1 MPDASLADKITRW
14 KTLTD
19 AVAPRLEE
27 VPHLSDEH
35 TDLRSAVQ
43 LIEAL
48 KVDEDL
54 HTARLRT
61 ATERRRETEA
71 RCTDL
76 AARITTGLQSHFGK
90 RSQELRQFAIEPLSR
105 QRRKKEEAPP
115 ATPAPTTPPAAAG
128 PPMISSSAPAAL
140 QLFL

>member
-1 MPDASLADKITRW
+1 MPDTSLADKITRW

-27 VPHLSDEH
+27 VPFLSDEH
-35 TDLRSAVQ
+35 TDLRAAVEA
-43 LIEAL
+43 IEAL

-61 ATERRRETEA
+61 ATERRREAEA

-90 RSQELRQFAIEPLSR
+90 RSQDLRQFGIGPLSR
-105 QRRKKEEAPP
+105 RRRTKDEPPPAPP
-115 ATPAPTTPPAAAG
+115 TPTAPPAAAG
-128 PPMISSSAPAAL
+128 S
-140 QLFL
+140 